1 MSKNS
6 LLTTSVFL
14 STLTPVG
21 LCQANDWDLSGGVVI
36 IHQRPDVAHIKNETT
51 ASADVILSQ
60 QQTGNGWV
68 VHVEAASTLD
78 SMGVANMLPEANS
91 DAGSAQDEQG
101 KGRLQM
107 SELYY
112 QYRFSANQQLSA
124 GLIDVSGFFEQSRIA
139 SDEATQ
145 FLGASFTGNPI
156 IEFPDYALGAVY
168 QHDVVNGPVLRAAVS
183 SSNGIADN
191 STRSYS
197 QLLSVREKDKGV
209 FAIVSASW
217 KTPAYLF
224 RLGAWANTAAHSTL
238 DGNSGNADNY
248 GVYLLAGYQ
257 HGQHAVNTRF
267 GLANDKVSKAS
278 AFTSVGYQYSSGAY
292 VFGAGAARAFLSS
305 DVIDPLLDDTKQYEL
320 YLRYALTQVVFL
332 TGDVQRIFN
341 SDFGEQSENRDQAHT
356 VYGLRFSYLFG

>member
-1 MSKNS
+1 
-6 LLTTSVFL
+6 
-14 STLTPVG
+14 
-21 LCQANDWDLSGGVVI
+21 VI
-36 IHQRPDVAHIKNETT
+36 IHQRSDAAHINNETT
-51 ASADVILSQ
+51 ASADVILSRLNA
-60 QQTGNGWV
+60 GDGWV

-78 SMGVANMLPEANS
+78 SMGVANRLPEANS

-101 KGRLQM
+101 KGRLQL

-112 QYRFSANQQLSA
+112 QYKFSANQQLSA

-168 QHDVVNGPVLRAAVS
+168 QHELANGPVLRAAVS

-209 FAIVSASW
+209 FAVVSASW
-217 KTPAYLF
+217 KTPAYLL

-267 GLANDKVSKAS
+267 GLANDNVSKAS
-278 AFTSVGYQYSSGAY
+278 AFTSVGYQYSTGAY
-292 VFGAGAARAFLSS
+292 VLGAGAARAYLSAN
-305 DVIDPLLDDTKQYEL
+305 VVDPLLDDTQQYEV
-320 YLRYALTQVVFL
+320 YVRYAVTQAVSL
-332 TGDVQRIFN
+332 TGDIQRIYN
-341 SDFGEQSENRDQAHT
+341 SDFGELSENRDQAHT
-356 VYGLRFSYLFG
+356 VYGLRLSYLLG